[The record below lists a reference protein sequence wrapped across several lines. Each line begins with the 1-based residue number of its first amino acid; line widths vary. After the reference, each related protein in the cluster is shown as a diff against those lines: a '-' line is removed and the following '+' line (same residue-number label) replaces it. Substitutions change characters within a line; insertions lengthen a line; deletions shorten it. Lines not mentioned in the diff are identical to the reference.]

1 MLGSFM
7 ELANAIALLAPRTAL
22 VCVHSTNSV
31 SPNAPYTAGFA
42 KWNNLQ
48 HFVAILNIHIYTMY
62 DKISCFINNGL
73 LHGCNFTGD
82 KKGTARKSLFTP
94 RTNDMF
100 TSWYNI
106 MSTKNIKINRN
117 SRVCELHFKSE
128 DIIKEDVFMQADGKI
143 IYVIRKNPKLKEEA
157 VPLIFPIKKT
167 PYFEPME

>member
-62 DKISCFINNGL
+62 
-73 LHGCNFTGD
+73 GD